1 MVNVVLQILFYGQ
14 SAIYNACGNTNYRLR
29 IVLGVILE
37 IVFCHGG
44 IKSLLIKAYS
54 RGNVLDK
61 RTVKLKL
68 QFGENLSL
76 SRASWSFILAGDWAL
91 PWRLISGCGG
101 SIGRSEPERQE
112 LEQLCVSAVASS
124 LLFIQVRSSLQGED
138 TQKGQ
143 RERGYVNGSITLKK
157 KNSIIKEHFN
167 IYLVVLRLLFSVD
180 PEEHSFLRV
189 VALHLHHDV
198 IFAGHLFGAAGTKNS
213 WVLS

>member
-29 IVLGVILE
+29 IVLGE

-76 SRASWSFILAGDWAL
+76 SRAS
-91 PWRLISGCGG
+91 
-101 SIGRSEPERQE
+101 
-112 LEQLCVSAVASS
+112 
-124 LLFIQVRSSLQGED
+124 
-138 TQKGQ
+138 
-143 RERGYVNGSITLKK
+143 
-157 KNSIIKEHFN
+157 
-167 IYLVVLRLLFSVD
+167 
-180 PEEHSFLRV
+180 
-189 VALHLHHDV
+189 
-198 IFAGHLFGAAGTKNS
+198 
-213 WVLS
+213 